1 MSTSWFFPLTS
12 SGAWLN
18 FGFHGTYGCFLKA
31 FQRAAPRSQEEE
43 ATMATVLKPAPQP
56 VPRIAPRE
64 DLNPYRIAQ
73 IQFDLA
79 AEYLKLDP
87 GVRQIL
93 RSPKRVLEVSV
104 PTKMDNGQIKV
115 FTGYRVQH
123 NLARGPA
130 KGGIRYHPNVT
141 LDEVKAL
148 AIWMT
153 WKTATVNLP
162 FGGGKGG
169 VICDPKRMSKPEL
182 ERMTRRYASEIMPL
196 IGPEQ
201 DIPAPDVY
209 TDAQTMA
216 WIMDTY
222 SMAKGY
228 SSPGVVTG
236 KPISIGGS
244 EGRKEATARGV
255 LAVVEEACKVKKMSL
270 RGASVAIQ
278 GFGNAGS
285 LVARLFAE
293 KKARIIA
300 ISDSRGGVTNSRGI
314 DPLKAMRYKDRSG
327 TVVGM
332 PGTTRISNDDLL
344 TIKCDILIPAALEN
358 VITLNNVEQI
368 KAKIVA
374 EAANGPTTPH
384 ADEVLARKGITL
396 LPDILTN
403 AGGVTVSYFE
413 WVQDLQ
419 SFFWSE
425 AEVNAKLESVMR
437 RAFLEVHE
445 MSRKHRAHMRTGAYV
460 LAVGRV
466 SDATLARGLFP

>member
-1 MSTSWFFPLTS
+1 
-12 SGAWLN
+12 
-18 FGFHGTYGCFLKA
+18 
-31 FQRAAPRSQEEE
+31 
-43 ATMATVLKPAPQP
+43 MATAPKPTPQAI
-56 VPRIAPRE
+56 PRIAPRE

-79 AEYLKLDP
+79 AEHLKLDP
-87 GVRQIL
+87 GIRQIL
-93 RSPKRVLEVSV
+93 RTPKRMLEVSI

-123 NLARGPA
+123 NMARGPA

-148 AIWMT
+148 ATWMT
-153 WKTATVNLP
+153 WKTAAVNIP

-182 ERMTRRYASEIMPL
+182 ERMTRRYASEILPL

-222 SMAKGY
+222 SMTKGY
-228 SSPGVVTG
+228 SNLGVVTG
-236 KPISIGGS
+236 KPVSIGGS

-255 LAVVEEACKVKKMSL
+255 LVVVEEACKIKKIPL
-270 RGASVAIQ
+270 RGASIAIQ

-285 LVARLFAE
+285 LIAKLFAE
-293 KKARIIA
+293 KKARIVA
-300 ISDSRGGVTNSRGI
+300 ISDSRGGVTNPRGI
-314 DPLKAMRYKDRSG
+314 DPLKAMRYKERSG

-332 PGTTRISNDDLL
+332 PGTSRISNDDLL
-344 TIKCDILIPAALEN
+344 TMKCDILIPAALEN
-358 VITLNNVEQI
+358 VITLNNVEQLKTRI
-368 KAKIVA
+368 IA

-384 ADEVLARKGITL
+384 ADEVLARRGITL

-437 RAFLEVHE
+437 RAFLEAYE
-445 MSRKHRAHMRTGAYV
+445 MTRKHRTHMRTGTYI

-466 SDATLARGLFP
+466 ADATLVRGLFP